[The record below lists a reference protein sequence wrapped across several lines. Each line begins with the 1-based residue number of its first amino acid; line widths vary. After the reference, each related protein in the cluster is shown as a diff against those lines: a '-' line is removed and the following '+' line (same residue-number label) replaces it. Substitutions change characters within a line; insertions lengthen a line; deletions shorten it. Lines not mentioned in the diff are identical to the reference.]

1 MSAEDCEITHPGGL
15 SSRTARLRTERT
27 RSNRVIERPAAALG
41 KLRVGFVLV
50 QPFTLTTFAGFIDA
64 LRLAADDDDRSRQID
79 CEWSILGHEDED
91 IVSSCGVPVR
101 PWAPMND
108 PTRYDYVAVV
118 GGMLH
123 NGQKVH
129 GGTYAYL
136 RKAAQMGVPLIG
148 LCTGSFIL
156 ARAGLLQGYDVCVS
170 RFHRARFQ
178 NEFPDLK
185 VQSSQMFLVDRDRL
199 TCVGGTS
206 TVHLAAH
213 LIEKHVNRARA
224 VKCLRLLYE
233 ENPLPV
239 NAWQPEAMIAHQAKD
254 LIVRQA
260 MQIIEQDLAEPEKL
274 AVLSKSLGVNLRQL
288 ERRFIS
294 NIGITPREYRLRLRL
309 ARAKWLIEQ
318 TDRSM
323 TEIALESGFNNCSH
337 FSNTFKSHF
346 NSKPSDVR
354 RSARQSAAQ

>member
-1 MSAEDCEITHPGGL
+1 MTVATDDET
-15 SSRTARLRTERT
+15 RARGQRT
-27 RSNRVIERPAAALG
+27 RARPERPMVQRPIVPG
-41 KLRVGFVLV
+41 KLRVGFILV

-64 LRLAADDDDRSRQID
+64 LRLAADEEDRSRQID
-79 CEWSILGHEDED
+79 CEWTILGNADED
-91 IVSSCGVPVR
+91 VISSCGVPVR
-101 PWAPMND
+101 PWAPFAD
-108 PTRYDYVAVV
+108 PTRFDYICVV

-123 NGQKVH
+123 NGQTVQRGACGFLK
-129 GGTYAYL
+129 
-136 RKAAQMGVPLIG
+136 KAAQEGVPLIG
-148 LCTGSFIL
+148 LCTGSFVL
-156 ARAGLLQGYDVCVS
+156 ARAGLLAGYDVCVS

-185 VQSSQMFLVDRDRL
+185 VQSSQMFLADRDRI

-224 VKCLRLLYE
+224 VKTLRLLYE

-274 AVLSKSLGVNLRQL
+274 SDLSQSLGVNLRQL

-354 RSARQSAAQ
+354 RTARRGALA

>member
-1 MSAEDCEITHPGGL
+1 MTVGADNDTRARSG
-15 SSRTARLRTERT
+15 SRART
-27 RSNRVIERPAAALG
+27 RPPAVPG
-41 KLRVGFVLV
+41 KLRVGFILV

-64 LRLAADDDDRSRQID
+64 LRLAADEDDRSRQID
-79 CEWSILGHEDED
+79 CEWSILGNADED
-91 IVSSCGVPVR
+91 VISSCGVPVR
-101 PWAPMND
+101 PWAPFAER
-108 PTRYDYVAVV
+108 TRFDYICVV

-123 NGQKVH
+123 NGQKVQH
-129 GGTYAYL
+129 GAYGFL
-136 RKAAQMGVPLIG
+136 RKAAQEGVQLIG
-148 LCTGSFIL
+148 LCTGSFVL
-156 ARAGLLQGYDVCVS
+156 ARAGLLAGYDVCVS
-170 RFHRARFQ
+170 RFHRARFH

-185 VQSSQMFLVDRDRL
+185 VQSSQMFLADRDRI

-224 VKCLRLLYE
+224 VKTLRLLYE

-274 AVLSKSLGVNLRQL
+274 SDLSQSLGVNLRQL

-354 RSARQSAAQ
+354 RSARRGAAAS

>member
-1 MSAEDCEITHPGGL
+1 MTVGADNDTRARSG
-15 SSRTARLRTERT
+15 SRART
-27 RSNRVIERPAAALG
+27 RPPAVPG
-41 KLRVGFVLV
+41 KLRVGFILV

-64 LRLAADDDDRSRQID
+64 LRLAADEDDRSRQID
-79 CEWSILGHEDED
+79 CEWSILGNADED
-91 IVSSCGVPVR
+91 VISSCGVPVR
-101 PWAPMND
+101 PWAPFAE
-108 PTRYDYVAVV
+108 PTRFDYICVV

-123 NGQKVH
+123 NGQKVQH
-129 GGTYAYL
+129 GAYGFL
-136 RKAAQMGVPLIG
+136 RKAAQEGVQLIG
-148 LCTGSFIL
+148 LCTGSFVL
-156 ARAGLLQGYDVCVS
+156 ARAGLLAGYDVCVS
-170 RFHRARFQ
+170 RFHRARFH

-185 VQSSQMFLVDRDRL
+185 VQSSQMFLADRDRI

-224 VKCLRLLYE
+224 VKTLRLLYE

-274 AVLSKSLGVNLRQL
+274 SDLSQSLGVNLRQL

-309 ARAKWLIEQ
+309 VRAKWLIEQ

-354 RSARQSAAQ
+354 RSARRGAAAS

>member
-1 MSAEDCEITHPGGL
+1 MSAEDGDVGSRGGGASL
-15 SSRTARLRTERT
+15 RAARLKTERSRGG
-27 RSNRVIERPAAALG
+27 RSPARPERPAITPG
-41 KLRVGFVLV
+41 KLRVGFILV

-64 LRLAADDDDRSRQID
+64 LRLAAD
-79 CEWSILGHEDED
+79 ED

-108 PTRYDYVAVV
+108 PSRYDYIAVV

-148 LCTGSFIL
+148 LCTGSFVI
-156 ARAGLLQGYDVCVS
+156 ARAGLLQGYDVCIS

-185 VQSSQMFLVDRDRL
+185 VQSSQMFLVDRDRI

-254 LIVRQA
+254 LLVRQA
-260 MQIIEQDLAEPEKL
+260 MHIIEQDLAEPEKL
-274 AVLSKSLGVNLRQL
+274 AVLSKTLGVNLRQL

-354 RSARQSAAQ
+354 RSARQGAAQ

>member
-1 MSAEDCEITHPGGL
+1 MTVGADKEI
-15 SSRTARLRTERT
+15 RLRGPQRPRARPER
-27 RSNRVIERPAAALG
+27 SPERPIVPG
-41 KLRVGFVLV
+41 KLRVGFILV

-64 LRLAADDDDRSRQID
+64 LRLAADEDDRSRQID
-79 CEWSILGHEDED
+79 CEWTILGNPDED
-91 IVSSCGVPVR
+91 VVSSCGVPVR
-101 PWAPMND
+101 PWAPFAD
-108 PTRYDYVAVV
+108 PTRFDYICVV

-123 NGQKVH
+123 DGQKVH
-129 GGTYAYL
+129 HGASQFL
-136 RKAAQMGVPLIG
+136 RKAEQEGVPLIG
-148 LCTGSFIL
+148 LCTGSFVL
-156 ARAGLLQGYDVCVS
+156 ARAGLLTGYDVCVS

-185 VQSSQMFLVDRDRL
+185 VQSSQMFLADRDRI

-224 VKCLRLLYE
+224 VKTLRLLYE

-239 NAWQPEAMIAHQAKD
+239 NAWQPEAMMAHQAKD

-274 AVLSKSLGVNLRQL
+274 SNLSQSLGVNLRQL

-354 RSARQSAAQ
+354 RTARRGALLT